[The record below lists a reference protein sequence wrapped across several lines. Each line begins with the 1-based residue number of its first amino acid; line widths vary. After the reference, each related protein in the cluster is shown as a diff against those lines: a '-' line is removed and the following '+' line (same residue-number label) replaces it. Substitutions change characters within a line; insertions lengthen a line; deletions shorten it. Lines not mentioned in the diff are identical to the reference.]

1 MNHWQNL
8 LILFFLIVIP
18 RSAFADTPVRVA
30 VLSEHSGRQASFGA
44 ECDEGLA
51 VARATAPKNVQIDY
65 LYGDSQGKPKAALS
79 EFRKLVEVDGAVV
92 AIAMGTHIC
101 MPLKPIAAQL
111 KIPLLCLSSHAELLD
126 ENPYLFRFWTSTRA
140 EGQVLAEAFNKLP
153 GKKVAFLS
161 IDDEYPLSLAEH
173 AKFHFEKLGGKVVQA
188 EIVLPGETD
197 VSSMVAR
204 IMRTKASGVFVNVG
218 VQEVGSIL
226 RKFREQQRSVRLFS
240 NMRIRSKGVA
250 DAAGLHVVEGVVF
263 VDVDVEKP
271 FFTHKLRKLK
281 PNAVPASI
289 NYTCYAALAAAIQ
302 AVDAAATPAT
312 KESVHKS
319 LSKLD
324 RIQLLDGHLEM
335 KDREAQLMPRLKVFR
350 KGKVWTLP
358 RSS

>member
-1 MNHWQNL
+1 
-8 LILFFLIVIP
+8 
-18 RSAFADTPVRVA
+18 
-30 VLSEHSGRQASFGA
+30 
-44 ECDEGLA
+44 
-51 VARATAPKNVQIDY
+51 
-65 LYGDSQGKPKAALS
+65 
-79 EFRKLVEVDGAVV
+79 
-92 AIAMGTHIC
+92 
-101 MPLKPIAAQL
+101 
-111 KIPLLCLSSHAELLD
+111 
-126 ENPYLFRFWTSTRA
+126 
-140 EGQVLAEAFNKLP
+140 
-153 GKKVAFLS
+153 
-161 IDDEYPLSLAEH
+161 
-173 AKFHFEKLGGKVVQA
+173 
-188 EIVLPGETD
+188 
-197 VSSMVAR
+197 
-204 IMRTKASGVFVNVG
+204 MRTKASGVFVNVG